1 MAQERKGTIAQ
12 EKAWAE
18 YLAAQLTP
26 EERAAAR
33 AETEHAGE
41 EPGDTYALLL
51 DLVGKVDLDYYDL
64 DELREDRDIDM
75 ENAVMSQPKIE
86 DTSESARLW
95 EAYQAL
101 QLTPEQK
108 AALRE
113 KVEKKVDRAAREGVY
128 ERVIEIA
135 GTIKWNTSWQSL
147 RLDEW

>member
-1 MAQERKGTIAQ
+1 MSHMKRGGQSADE
-12 EKAWAE
+12 AWAE

-26 EERAAAR
+26 EERAEAR
-33 AETEHAGE
+33 DELELAAGE
-41 EPGDTYALLL
+41 AGDTYALLL

-75 ENAVMSQPKIE
+75 ENVVMAQAKIE
-86 DTSESARLW
+86 ETSQSVRLW
-95 EAYQAL
+95 DAYQAL

-108 AALRE
+108 AELRE
-113 KVEKKVDRAAREGVY
+113 DDERKVDRAARDGVY

-135 GTIKWNTSWQSL
+135 GTVKWNTSWQSL